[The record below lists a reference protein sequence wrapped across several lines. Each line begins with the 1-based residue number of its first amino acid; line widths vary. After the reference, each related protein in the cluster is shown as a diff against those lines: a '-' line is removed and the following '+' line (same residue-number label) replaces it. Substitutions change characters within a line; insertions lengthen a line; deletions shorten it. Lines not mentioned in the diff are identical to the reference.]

1 MAVILKERQNVPT
14 FQLAADDQLASSI
27 NAVHL
32 KDRFGDVETD
42 AWMLLRIVGALTPPT
57 SSALMCRWRSRP
69 QHQKATELGL
79 IEEPGKRSSMPVV
92 DESE

>member
-32 KDRFGDVETD
+32 KDRFGDVET
-42 AWMLLRIVGALTPPT
+42 
-57 SSALMCRWRSRP
+57 
-69 QHQKATELGL
+69 GL
-79 IEEPGKRSSMPVV
+79 S
-92 DESE
+92 